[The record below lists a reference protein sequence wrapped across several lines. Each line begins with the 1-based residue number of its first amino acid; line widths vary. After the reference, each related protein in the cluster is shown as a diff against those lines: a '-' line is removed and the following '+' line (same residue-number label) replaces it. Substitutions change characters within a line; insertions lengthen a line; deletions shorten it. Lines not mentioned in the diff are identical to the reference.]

1 MLPATPRC
9 SGGERERQGKEGE
22 GAMKF
27 DEFEDTMDAICR
39 GLAIVAGAIAIGYI
53 IIPGIWL
60 IIRGV

>member
-1 MLPATPRC
+1 
-9 SGGERERQGKEGE
+9 
-22 GAMKF
+22 MKF